1 MHIIYLSRKWQNDF
15 KNPSSKQDNYYDLV
29 DDYELIESSFL
40 KQYGIR
46 LRSDELEADEFLSLL
61 GGLMGDTPLGSIIQI
76 RSEKDSEVIKNFTPE
91 QKKIHNE
98 WAKKQALSMNMD
110 EYNQAMEGFKN
121 AFISLAK

>member
-15 KNPSSKQDNYYDLV
+15 KNPSSKQNNYYDLV

-98 WAKKQALSMNMD
+98 
-110 EYNQAMEGFKN
+110 FKRLCRKIYS
-121 AFISLAK
+121 FYY